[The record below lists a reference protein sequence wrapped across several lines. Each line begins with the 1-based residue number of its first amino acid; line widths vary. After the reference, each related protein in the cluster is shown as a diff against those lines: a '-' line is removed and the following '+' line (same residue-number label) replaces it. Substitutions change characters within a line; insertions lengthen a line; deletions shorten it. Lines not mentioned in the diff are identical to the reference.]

1 MITLQE
7 FQATSTTFPFP
18 CIIPHTVCRNY
29 QTSPSD
35 SLSLSLC
42 ALITFCRSISRKIY
56 ANSRSYFLH
65 VVESPRDSW
74 KFTSSGELE
83 RETRPR
89 NREPSCPVALEAANY
104 FRAASV
110 DGQRNQRERK
120 REEKRRSVPTKR
132 ERGRERQKR
141 MERRWPAR
149 VIVPMKARARS
160 DLLSCPNGSADG
172 TNHHAV
178 VLSLHKLAMR
188 SVATPPES
196 PDCTFSSTFSST
208 FL

>member
-1 MITLQE
+1 MPHKAHPLDNP
-7 FQATSTTFPFP
+7 SRVSSNVHNVS
-18 CIIPHTVCRNY
+18 IPLHHPPHSLSQLSNFSLR
-29 QTSPSD
+29 
-35 SLSLSLC
+35 LSLSLC

-110 DGQRNQRERK
+110 DGQRNQRER
-120 REEKRRSVPTKR
+120 
-132 ERGRERQKR
+132 
-141 MERRWPAR
+141 ERRETTERANEER
-149 VIVPMKARARS
+149 KRARK
-160 DLLSCPNGSADG
+160 AEEDG
-172 TNHHAV
+172 KT
-178 VLSLHKLAMR
+178 LAG
-188 SVATPPES
+188 
-196 PDCTFSSTFSST
+196 
-208 FL
+208 